1 VAMKKNIGKALLCAC
16 AAGLFSPLFAVG
28 EGDTASNDSAENNK
42 PAEIR
47 EYKYPPDYMRREPVL
62 NYPEMIW
69 SLHGKNIKK
78 SKVDALKERS
88 YLNSYWHTTD
98 SDKPK

>member
-1 VAMKKNIGKALLCAC
+1 MKKFKVQSLIYFCV
-16 AAGLFSPLFAVG
+16 AGMFYPLFASG
-28 EGDTASNDSAENNK
+28 EGDTLSINSPETNK

-47 EYKYPPDYMRREPVL
+47 QYKYPPDYMRREPVL
-62 NYPEMIW
+62 NYPEMVW

-78 SKVDALKERS
+78 SRVEALKERS
-88 YLNSYWHTTD
+88 YLENYWHTTD